1 MKLTGLIV
9 SAFLLC
15 LTARAVA
22 QTPTARPAPTVR
34 HALMPVP
41 ASLEFGTGRLA
52 VDDSFSFELGA
63 SADNRLRAAVD
74 RMVARLKARTAL
86 QFPAMPAASGSG
98 ARLVIDCAQATA
110 PPVPQLGD
118 DESYAIDI
126 DGTRALLKAGTVTG
140 AIRGLETLLQLLD
153 GDRQG
158 SYFPAVRID
167 DRPRFPWRGLMIDIA
182 RHWMPM
188 DVIKRNIDGMA
199 AVKLNVLHLH
209 ITEDQGFRVESRK
222 YPKLH
227 QLGSDG
233 LYYTQ
238 DQMREIVRYAADR
251 GIRVVPEFDMPGH
264 ATSWLVG
271 HPELASA
278 PGPYQIER
286 NWGIFDPTLDPTKEA
301 TYRLLD
307 GFLGE
312 MAAIFPDKYMHIG
325 GDENNGK
332 QWAANVEIQ
341 AFMKRRNLADA
352 HALQAHFNQRV
363 SKILTKYG
371 KRMVGWDEILHPDL
385 PKDIVVQSWRG
396 QESLAQGAQKG
407 YAGLLSNGYYL
418 DYLHPAEQHYLVDP
432 LPADTP
438 LTPEQQKLIL
448 GGEACMWAEFVSP
461 ETIDSR
467 IWPRMAAIAERFWS
481 PGTVRDVEDMYRRLD
496 VVSAQLEET
505 GLLHQANPPVMLRR
519 LAGGADPR
527 PLEILTSVVE
537 PVKVYNR
544 PQQRPANQM
553 MPLTRL
559 VDVATADAPAARPFN
574 TTVDRFLAHAGT
586 EVGASALVA
595 AFERWR
601 SIKPSID
608 VLIDQSPA
616 LAEVRPLADDL
627 AALAAVGLEAV
638 SYLRQGVVPAPEWHA
653 SASARIEAAGK
664 PKGQLEFAILPA
676 MKRLVDAA
684 GAKGAKPPQP
694 TAP

>member
-1 MKLTGLIV
+1 MKLTGMMV
-9 SAFLLC
+9 SLLLLC
-15 LTARAVA
+15 LTLRVA
-22 QTPTARPAPTVR
+22 GQSPIAPQAPGVR
-34 HALMPVP
+34 HTLMPVP
-41 ASLEFGTGRLA
+41 ATLEFRSGRLA
-52 VDDSFSFELGA
+52 IDDSFSFELGA
-63 SADNRLRAAVD
+63 KPDSRLKAAVD
-74 RMVARLKARTAL
+74 RMIARLKGRTAL
-86 QFPAMPAASGSG
+86 QFPATPAAGGG
-98 ARLVIDCAQATA
+98 ASRLVIECQQATA

-126 DGTRALLKAGTVTG
+126 DEKRALLKSATITG
-140 AIRGLETLLQLLD
+140 VIRGLETLLQLVD

-158 SYFPAVRID
+158 FYLPAVRIED
-167 DRPRFPWRGLMIDIA
+167 SPRYPWRGLMIDIA

-188 DVIKRNIDGMA
+188 EVIKRNIDGMA

-233 LYYTQ
+233 QYYTQ
-238 DQMREIVRYAADR
+238 NEMREVVRYAADR

-312 MAAIFPDKYMHIG
+312 MAAIFPDRYMHIG

-332 QWAANVEIQ
+332 QWAANADIQ
-341 AFMKRRNLADA
+341 TFMKQRNLADA

-363 SKILTKYG
+363 SKILTKHG

-385 PKDIVVQSWRG
+385 PTDIVVQSWRG

-418 DYLHPAEQHYLVDP
+418 DYLHPAGQHYLVDP
-432 LPADTP
+432 LPPGTP

-481 PGTVRDVEDMYRRLD
+481 PGTVRDVDDMYRRLA
-496 VVSAQLEET
+496 VVAVQLEET
-505 GLLHQANPPVMLRR
+505 GLLHDVNPPMMLRR
-519 LAGGADPR
+519 LAADPR
-527 PLEILTSVVE
+527 PLEVLTSVVE

-559 VDVATADAPAARPFN
+559 VDVAGADAPAARPFN
-574 TTVDRFLAHAGT
+574 SAVDRFLADPAK
-586 EVGASALVA
+586 EVGAPALVA
-595 AFERWR
+595 TFELWR
-601 SIKPSID
+601 SIRPSID
-608 VLIDQSPA
+608 VLIDQAPA
-616 LAEVRPLADDL
+616 LAEIRPLADDL
-627 AALAAVGLEAV
+627 VALATLGLEAV
-638 SYLRQGVVPAPEWHA
+638 SYLRHGVAPSAEWHTSSAARLEA
-653 SASARIEAAGK
+653 SGK

-676 MKRLVDAA
+676 MKRLLEAA
-684 GAKGAKPPQP
+684 GVPRVGT

>member
-1 MKLTGLIV
+1 
-9 SAFLLC
+9 
-15 LTARAVA
+15 
-22 QTPTARPAPTVR
+22 
-34 HALMPVP
+34 
-41 ASLEFGTGRLA
+41 
-52 VDDSFSFELGA
+52 
-63 SADNRLRAAVD
+63 
-74 RMVARLKARTAL
+74 
-86 QFPAMPAASGSG
+86 
-98 ARLVIDCAQATA
+98 
-110 PPVPQLGD
+110 
-118 DESYAIDI
+118 
-126 DGTRALLKAGTVTG
+126 
-140 AIRGLETLLQLLD
+140 
-153 GDRQG
+153 
-158 SYFPAVRID
+158 
-167 DRPRFPWRGLMIDIA
+167 MIDIA
-182 RHWMPM
+182 RLWMPM

-332 QWAANVEIQ
+332 QWTANVEIQ